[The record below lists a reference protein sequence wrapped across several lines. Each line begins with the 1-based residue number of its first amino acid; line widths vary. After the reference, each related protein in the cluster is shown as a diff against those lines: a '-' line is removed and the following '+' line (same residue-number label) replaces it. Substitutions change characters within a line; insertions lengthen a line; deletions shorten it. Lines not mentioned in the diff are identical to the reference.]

1 MDNTLFIFNPNTMT
15 NGRRKFTDEQK
26 LEILRQA
33 EQIGINKALRHH
45 SLSYSV
51 FSRWREKFSS
61 NDEHKQESM
70 IRNKAK
76 WELKQYIEENARL
89 KKIIAYQALEL
100 ERKDEELRKN
110 NSTNGEQ

>member
-1 MDNTLFIFNPNTMT
+1 MASV
-15 NGRRKFTDEQK
+15 RRKFTDEQK

-51 FSRWREKFSS
+51 FSRWREKFTQ
-61 NDEHKQESM
+61 NDENRREGA
-70 IRNKAK
+70 INNKTR
-76 WELKQYIEENARL
+76 WQLKQYMDENARL
-89 KKIIAYQALEL
+89 KKIIAYQALEI

-110 NSTNGEQ
+110 NTMFGKR